1 MEVDSTIKECL
12 TNANQEHLLTY
23 WSELNNEQRQIL
35 LHDIN
40 EIDFDRVTKAY
51 DGIKQELLA
60 DTTIPNS
67 KVIIQD
73 DKQET
78 KQESIDDIM
87 EPVTDN
93 VTGSINETTKEQLER
108 YRQIG

>member
-1 MEVDSTIKECL
+1 MEIDSTIKERL

-23 WSELNNEQRQIL
+23 WSELNDEQRQIL

-60 DTTIPNS
+60 DTTIPNNE
-67 KVIIQD
+67 VL
-73 DKQET
+73 KQGDQ
-78 KQESIDDIM
+78 QENIDDIM
-87 EPVTDN
+87 EPVPEN
-93 VTGSINETTKEQLER
+93 VTGSINETSKEQLER
-108 YRQIG
+108 YYQQG